1 MSSKNL
7 FIYNSTKLFE
17 ILNEIKMHLNF
28 EVSYIDKKD
37 YQKIDF
43 KDFKNYLVITT
54 DSCEKINNCLMI
66 DKLPEKI
73 TKLIEK
79 INLNFLRNQFNNQS
93 EIKVGKYLLDLNSR
107 KINLG
112 KIYLDLTE
120 KECDLMLFIQTNKK
134 VNLKTLQKNVW
145 GYSSDL
151 ETHTVE
157 THIYRL
163 RKKMLET
170 FKDDNFIK
178 YDKKGYFLNWK
189 KILLQ
194 KVCLIDDI
202 NKK

>member
-178 YDKKGYFLNWK
+178 YDKKGYFLN
-189 KILLQ
+189 
-194 KVCLIDDI
+194 
-202 NKK
+202 